1 MSDVS
6 REYCQIIA
14 ANIPKSWLNCQRIPI
29 KIYLQG
35 LNITAKEMRDTLW
48 GFTVGK
54 TITSAE
60 YGLLGYLVESCDSLK
75 AALDALLQF
84 DKTVADIGEIQFTN
98 IGNTASLKWLPYFQN
113 RHAVLRNMTAWVAT
127 VRRLTGKQLTP
138 TVVNL
143 QDDFSSKEL
152 KTLTEWF
159 GCSVQASCDSND
171 IIFDISLLTMPILT
185 RNELVN
191 NHLLLAT
198 QEAKKSFIDQRGWL
212 SQIQPVLHSAD
223 LHHFTLMTL
232 AGTLC
237 MSPRT
242 LQRKLKLN
250 EMSFSQLLDDER
262 KRRFEQFGNMMR
274 KQMLSNLLGYSEQA
288 SLNRASKR
296 WFGVSP
302 SQYFKKHST

>member
-14 ANIPKSWLNCQRIPI
+14 ANIPQAWLNCQRIPMA
-29 KIYLQG
+29 IYLQG
-35 LNITAKEMRDTLW
+35 LDTAAKEMRDSLW
-48 GFTVGK
+48 GFTAGK

-84 DKTVADIGEIQFTN
+84 DKTVADIGKIQFTN
-98 IGNTASLKWLPYFQN
+98 EGDTASLKWLPYFQN
-113 RHAVLRNMTAWVAT
+113 RHAILRNMTAWVAT

-138 TVVNL
+138 KVVNL

-159 GCSVQASCDSND
+159 GCSVQASRDSND
-171 IIFDISLLTMPILT
+171 IVFSMSLLAMPILT

-198 QEAKKSFIDQRGWL
+198 QEAKKSFIDQPGWL

-232 AGTLC
+232 AEILH

-242 LQRKLKLN
+242 LQRQLKLN
-250 EMSFSQLLDDER
+250 AMSFSQLLDDER
-262 KRRFEQFGNMMR
+262 KRRFEQFGHIMR

-288 SLNRASKR
+288 SLNRAAKR
-296 WFGVSP
+296 WYGVSP
-302 SQYFKKHST
+302 SQYFKKHGS